1 MKDCR
6 KQALKIILEHP
17 VTLSDL
23 LNSVDCVYET
33 MNQHLIDLENIGKI
47 SHKKSK
53 FIIFYKPELDL
64 EKIEFFELML
74 NSSTKSTI
82 MLLLKTSNLTQIE
95 ICSITSKSHQSISR
109 TLKLLHTRDMIEIN
123 YNAPGKTYSLNNKS
137 QIISW
142 MKDTHPDLVNRM
154 TDGLVEM
161 FSQ

>member
-23 LNSVDCVYET
+23 LNNVDCVYET
-33 MNQHLIDLENIGKI
+33 INQHLIDLENIGKI

-53 FIIFYKPELDL
+53 FRIFYKPELDL

-95 ICSITSKSHQSISR
+95 ICSITSKSHPSISR
-109 TLKLLHTRDMIEIN
+109 TLKLLHTRGMIEIN

>member
-1 MKDCR
+1 MK
-6 KQALKIILEHP
+6 QTP
-17 VTLSDL
+17 
-23 LNSVDCVYET
+23 SV
-33 MNQHLIDLENIGKI
+33 
-47 SHKKSK
+47 
-53 FIIFYKPELDL
+53 
-64 EKIEFFELML
+64 
-74 NSSTKSTI
+74 
-82 MLLLKTSNLTQIE
+82 
-95 ICSITSKSHQSISR
+95 SR

>member
-23 LNSVDCVYET
+23 LNNVDCVYET

-53 FIIFYKPELDL
+53 FRIFYKPELDL

-82 MLLLKTSNLTQIE
+82 MLLLKTSKLTQIE
-95 ICSITSKSHQSISR
+95 ICSITNKSHPSISR
-109 TLKLLHTRDMIEIN
+109 TLKLLHTRGMIEIN